1 MRRKMGASGAGGH
14 TMKAWLEDIERART
28 DAELLE
34 EARAYCV
41 LVHPRDLAP
50 LPVDCRA
57 IRIDD
62 AADIP
67 RVTQRLAEVYAALK
81 EQEIATPSLRDLVTY
96 LSHATRRL
104 GELHH

>member
-1 MRRKMGASGAGGH
+1 
-14 TMKAWLEDIERART
+14 MKSWLEDIERARS

-41 LVHPRDLAP
+41 LVHPRELAP
-50 LPVDCRA
+50 LPADCRA

-62 AADIP
+62 AADLP
-67 RVTQRLAEVYAALK
+67 RVTQRLAAAYEALQQ
-81 EQEIATPSLRDLVTY
+81 QEIDTPCLRDLVTY

-104 GELHH
+104 GELHP